1 MATIREHIR
10 IDRPADDVWKVI
22 SDAGAISSWFPGI
35 ETSSATGTSRQCTMA
50 GGISIVE
57 DIVTNDD
64 DLRRFQYRI
73 VEGPMP
79 VDYHLGTVDVLEDG
93 AGSLVIYSTEIEPG
107 DAAEMMSA
115 GFAGGLQALK
125 AQLER

>member
-1 MATIREHIR
+1 MATVRQHIR
-10 IDRPADDVWKVI
+10 IDRPADDVWKVV

-35 ETSSATGTSRQCTMA
+35 DTSSASGSTRQCSMGDTT
-50 GGISIVE
+50 IVE

-64 DLRRFQYRI
+64 ELRRFQYRI

-79 VDYHLGTVDVLEDG
+79 VDYHLGTIDVLEDG

-107 DAAEMMSA
+107 DGAEMMSG
-115 GFAGGLQALK
+115 GFAGALQELK

>member
-1 MATIREHIR
+1 MATIRQHIR
-10 IDRPADDVWKVI
+10 INRSADDVWKVV

-35 ETSSATGTSRQCTMA
+35 ETSSASGTTRQCST
-50 GGISIVE
+50 GGASIVE
-57 DIVTNDD
+57 EIVTSDD

-93 AGSLVIYSTEIEPG
+93 DGSLVIYSTEIEPG
-107 DAAEMMSA
+107 DGAEMMSA
-115 GFAGGLQALK
+115 GFAAALEELK
-125 AQLER
+125 RQQEG